1 MAVKIIMTW
10 DISQENEQKYFEFV
24 IGEFIPGVQQLGFH
38 PLDAWAT
45 LYGDYPQIQVGMIA
59 VDSED
64 AQRML
69 ASAEWEI
76 LQEKLLEFIDDFS
89 YKIVPART
97 GFQF

>member
-1 MAVKIIMTW
+1 MTW
-10 DISQENEQKYFEFV
+10 DISQEHEQEYFKYIVSEFV
-24 IGEFIPGVQQLGFH
+24 PGVQRLGFH

-45 LYGDYPQIQVGMIA
+45 LYGNYPQIQVGMIA

-69 ASAEWEI
+69 ASPEWAT
-76 LQEKLLEFIDDFS
+76 LRDKLFNYIDNFS
-89 YKIVPART
+89 YKIAPART